1 MEKNTQ
7 RIQSNKYETPSFSVL
22 LPNNAVTSQNHG
34 CTRTGM
40 PRIEK
45 FKSYG
50 VRSGSMRMI
59 TGKHLAREG
68 FVKLL
73 GILSMGLRGA
83 NRISGDGGVRY
94 AEEWQ

>member
-1 MEKNTQ
+1 
-7 RIQSNKYETPSFSVL
+7 
-22 LPNNAVTSQNHG
+22 
-34 CTRTGM
+34 
-40 PRIEK
+40 
-45 FKSYG
+45 
-50 VRSGSMRMI
+50 MI

-94 AEEWQ
+94 AEEWQRFGERGA